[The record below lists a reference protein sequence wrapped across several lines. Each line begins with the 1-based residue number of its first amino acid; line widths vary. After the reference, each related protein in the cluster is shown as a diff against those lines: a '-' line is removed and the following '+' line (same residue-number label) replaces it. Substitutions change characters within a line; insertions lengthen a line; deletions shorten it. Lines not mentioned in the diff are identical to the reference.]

1 MLGSLFDKVAG
12 LETPT
17 QVFSCEICEIFK
29 NTYSEENIRWL
40 LLPQATSQCLL
51 KIFVIM
57 FKVLQHDLENFV
69 LNILVMLGEALVN
82 RGVLL
87 KKLFLQVFQYSKKK
101 YL

>member
-1 MLGSLFDKVAG
+1 
-12 LETPT
+12 
-17 QVFSCEICEIFK
+17 
-29 NTYSEENIRWL
+29 
-40 LLPQATSQCLL
+40 
-51 KIFVIM
+51 M

-101 YL
+101 YLWGSLF